1 MMQDRSSIFYML
13 RVTSEDDKFQAK
25 MKLATD
31 TGVRKTILC
40 RSDWEKFREK
50 CMLVKTK
57 LKYRPYG
64 TESRLPIRG
73 RA

>member
-31 TGVRKTILC
+31 TGVRKTILR
-40 RSDWEKFREK
+40 RSDWEKFRDK
-50 CMLVKTK
+50 CMLGKTK
-57 LKYRPYG
+57 LKFRPYG